1 MVAVE
6 DEKDFYRLVRCC
18 STTMSADDGDVPA
31 WLEAAMI
38 AAAAAVNRTGAI
50 IASPPTSAAAL
61 SSESPNGASVAI
73 SRAMAGCDVDVQ
85 S

>member
-1 MVAVE
+1 
-6 DEKDFYRLVRCC
+6 
-18 STTMSADDGDVPA
+18 MSADDGDVPA

-38 AAAAAVNRTGAI
+38 AAAVNRTGAI

-73 SRAMAGCDVDVQ
+73 SRAMARYDVDVQ